1 MQTRKKVLAG
11 VLSGALV
18 LGVCPAALAATANYN
33 DGSVTGGSAEW
44 QAWVSEWESVANDY
58 TQVSLTPGADETQ
71 LNFAW
76 YSQTQDGQA
85 ATPVVHFG
93 TDRNNLTAFT
103 GTTMPV
109 DTSLT
114 GGVAYDSNHV
124 TVTGLQANTTY
135 YYTVEK
141 NGVETEVQEY
151 RTGSFDSVKMLYVGD
166 PQIGASKGQPQ
177 NGEALVAD
185 AGAANTAARNDA
197 FGWNR
202 TLEIA
207 TQQNPDVNF
216 IISAGD
222 QVNKTGQ
229 AKEEEYAGYLSPDV
243 LASLPVATTIGNH
256 DSLNPDYTYHFNN
269 PNATSYGE
277 TEAGGDYYYS
287 YGDGLFIVLNTNN
300 YNVAE
305 HEQAIAEAVASDPDA
320 AWRIVTIHQDIYGTG
335 LDHSDTDGMILR
347 TQLTPIFDE
356 YDIDVVLQGH
366 DHTYSRSKLLYGD
379 GQSHG
384 TYEFRLNAEGT
395 DYDWDNAY
403 NTQTDEQ
410 IPLYPAEDDAAGTA
424 AHDAFLADNGCYTI
438 EDTTGST
445 VVNPQGTLYM
455 TANSASGSKF
465 YELIATQQD
474 YIAQRSQNWLPSYS
488 VIEMDSDSFAITTYQ
503 ITAGGAVEMIDDTF
517 TIQKTAQTDEPQ
529 QTVDAATLT
538 VDGETYYRLRD
549 VAAAVSGTD
558 SQFNVAWNGG
568 VVVTTGAAYTDA
580 VPSAAPASGTSVSLT
595 LTVDGESVT
604 EDAVLANGNYYL
616 PASFYTGLGV
626 EL

>member
-1 MQTRKKVLAG
+1 MQTRKKVLVS
-11 VLSGALV
+11 VLSGALL
-18 LGVCPAALAATANYN
+18 LGACPLALAATENYN
-33 DGSVTGGSAEW
+33 DSSVTGGSEAW
-44 QAWVSEWESVANDY
+44 QAWVSEWESVAADY

-76 YSQTQDGQA
+76 YSKTEDGQA

-93 TDRNNLTAFT
+93 TDRNNLTAYT
-103 GTTMPV
+103 GTSMPV

-114 GGVAYDSNHV
+114 DGVAYDSNHV
-124 TVTGLQANTTY
+124 TVTGLAANTTY

-141 NGVETEVQEY
+141 NGEQTEVQEY
-151 RTGSFDSVKMLYVGD
+151 KTGSFDSVKMLYVGD

-185 AGAANTAARNDA
+185 SGAANTAARNDA

-207 TQQNPDVNF
+207 TEQNPDLNF
-216 IISAGD
+216 VISAGD

-243 LASLPVATTIGNH
+243 LAGLPVATTIGNH
-256 DSLNPDYTYHFNN
+256 DSLNPDYMYHFNN
-269 PNATSYGE
+269 PNTTEYGE

-320 AWRIVTIHQDIYGTG
+320 VWRIVTIHQDIYGTG

-366 DHTYSRSKLLYGD
+366 DHTFSRSKLLYGD
-379 GQSHG
+379 GQTHG
-384 TYEFRLNAEGT
+384 SYEFRLNAEGT

-403 NTQTDEQ
+403 NVATDEQ
-410 IPLYPAEDDAAGTA
+410 IPLYPADGDTAGAAL
-424 AHDAFLADNGCYTI
+424 HDAFQADNNCYTI
-438 EDTTGST
+438 EDSEGNT
-445 VVNPQGTLYM
+445 VVNPRGTLYM
-455 TANSASGSKF
+455 SANSASGSKF
-465 YELIATQQD
+465 YELINPQQD
-474 YIAQRSQNWLPSYS
+474 YIAARSQNWLPSYS
-488 VIEMDSDSFAITTYQ
+488 VIEMDADSFSITTYQ
-503 ITAGGAVEMIDDTF
+503 ITDSGAVEPIDATF
-517 TIQKTAQTDEPQ
+517 TIEKF
-529 QTVDAATLT
+529 DASAIDTLT

-549 VAAAVSGTD
+549 VAAAVKGSD
-558 SQFNVAWNGG
+558 EQFSVTWSNKNV
-568 VVVTTGAAYTDA
+568 VITTGETYTGT
-580 VPSAAPASGTSVSLT
+580 VPAGSPASGEARTMNAV
-595 LTVDGESVT
+595 VDGQAVT
-604 EDAVLANGNYYL
+604 EDAVRAGDNYYVSEAFL
-616 PASFYTGLGV
+616 ARLGV
-626 EL
+626 SL